1 MSELTPETVRAV
13 NALTASWAGTS
24 AEGTVLS
31 AAGVWPLLAFLAD
44 GAAGPARTELARAVG
59 VPAEQAAGAAREVL
73 AALDGMPGLGAA
85 VGLWTGRT
93 LDVRDE
99 WRAGLPA
106 DTHGRLDDDPE
117 AAQRTLDA
125 WAAKRSDGLIERMP
139 VTLTRDARMVLAT
152 ALTVRTDWPR
162 PFTEQPSH
170 PRTGPWRGRTLLG
183 LHRRGV
189 RPDRIG
195 VVSAAE
201 GLVTALKVPGDNG
214 IDVHLLL
221 GEERMT
227 PGQVL
232 RAGIG
237 ALERTLP
244 VVGGGQLPY
253 GHVGPGL
260 TVERQPAMT
269 PEPVTLDVTT
279 VAFDVRADHDLLA
292 LHQLFGLTGAR
303 DTRRGHFPG
312 ISGSPLAI
320 GAAAQSAV
328 ARFGAL
334 GFRSA
339 AVTAVMAAPGGIPQ
353 YRHETTVV
361 RAVFDRP
368 FAFLATHRPTRLA
381 LVAGWVTGPVAYP
394 AGPGS
399 A

>member
-13 NALTASWAGTS
+13 NALTASWAGS
-24 AEGTVLS
+24 FDEGTVLS
-31 AAGVWPLLAFLAD
+31 AAGVWPLLAFLVD
-44 GAAGPARTELARAVG
+44 GAAGPARTELARALG
-59 VPAEQAAGAAREVL
+59 VPAEQAAGAARELL
-73 AALDGMPGLGAA
+73 AALNAMPGLGAA
-85 VGLWTGRT
+85 LGLWTGRT

-99 WRAGLPA
+99 WRSGLPA
-106 DTHGRLDDDPE
+106 DTHGALDDDPK
-117 AAQRTLDA
+117 AAQRILDA
-125 WAAKRSDGLIERMP
+125 WAAQRSDGLIERMP
-139 VTLTRDARMVLAT
+139 VTLTRDAGMVLAS
-152 ALTVRTDWPR
+152 ALTLRTDWPR
-162 PFTEQPSH
+162 PFTEE
-170 PRTGPWRGRTLLG
+170 PRRPDVGPWRGRTLLG

-195 VVSAAE
+195 VVSAPE

-237 ALERTLP
+237 ALERALP
-244 VVGGGQLPY
+244 VVGGGRLPY

-260 TVERQPAMT
+260 SVERQPSVT
-269 PEPVTLDVTT
+269 PEPVTLDVST
-279 VAFDVRADHDLLA
+279 VAFDVTADHDLLA
-292 LHQLFGLTGAR
+292 LHHLFGLTTAR
-303 DTRRGHFPG
+303 DTGRGHFPG

-339 AVTAVMAAPGGIPQ
+339 AVTAVLAAPGGIPQ

-361 RAVFDRP
+361 RALFDRP
-368 FAFLATHRPTRLA
+368 FAFLATHRPTRLT
-381 LVAGWVTGPVAYP
+381 LVAGWVTEAVAYAP
-394 AGPGS
+394 GPGR

>member
-1 MSELTPETVRAV
+1 MSDLTPETVRAV
-13 NALTASWAGTS
+13 NALTASWAGAS
-24 AEGTVLS
+24 DGGTVLS

-44 GAAGPARTELARAVG
+44 GAAGPARSELAQALG
-59 VPAEQAAGAAREVL
+59 VPAGQAAGAAREVL

-85 VGLWTGRT
+85 LGLWTGRT
-93 LDVRDE
+93 PDLRDE

-106 DTHGRLDDDPE
+106 DTHGTLDDDPV

-125 WAAKRSDGLIERMP
+125 WAAKRSEGLIERMP
-139 VTLTRDARMVLAT
+139 VTLTRDAAMVLAT
-152 ALTVRTDWPR
+152 ALTLRTDWRR
-162 PFTEQPSH
+162 PFTEQPRR
-170 PRTGPWRGRTLLG
+170 PAAGPWRGQTLLG

-195 VVSAAE
+195 VVRAPE
-201 GLVTALKVPGDNG
+201 GQVTALKVPGNNG

-227 PGQVL
+227 SGQVL

-237 ALERTLP
+237 ALERALP

-260 TVERQPAMT
+260 SVERQPAVT

-279 VAFDVRADHDLLA
+279 VAFDVTADHDLLA
-292 LHQLFGLTGAR
+292 LHQLFGLTTAR
-303 DTRRGHFPG
+303 DTGRGHFPG
-312 ISGSPLAI
+312 ISGSPLAV

-339 AVTAVMAAPGGIPQ
+339 AVTAVLPAPGGIPQ

-368 FAFLATHRPTRLA
+368 FGFLAVHRPTRLA
-381 LVAGWVTGPVAYP
+381 LVAGWVTGAVAYET
-394 AGPGS
+394 GT
-399 A
+399 